1 MSLLIFEVFATAAVL
16 LSTASVWYIRSCN
29 QVLNSPEVSPKVLE
43 FTPTVPARSG
53 RNLGP
58 RNDIQEQP
66 VFLTAEDRRAKI
78 ASLASDPEYLEK
90 LEKIRKSRRFFGIRP
105 DPEAQ
110 NNHAAWR
117 VRQQR

>member
-1 MSLLIFEVFATAAVL
+1 MSLLIFEAFATAAVL

-58 RNDIQEQP
+58 RVGTEDQP
-66 VFLTAEDRRAKI
+66 VFLTADERRDKI
-78 ASLASDPEYLEK
+78 AALASDPEYLEK
-90 LEKIRKSRRFFGIRP
+90 LETIRKSRRNFCISP
-105 DPEAQ
+105 DVEAQ
-110 NNHAAWR
+110 TNHAAFR
-117 VRQQR
+117 ARHQR